1 MSSSRSDIP
10 ADLLTNFD
18 IVADPLLAGEPQK
31 RLHDVFMADP
41 RPIQYSPHNGGHW
54 IITSYAMAHEILC
67 DARTFGSFPIGVPAN
82 FTQRPRLIPL
92 ESDIDEHRRYR
103 RLLLPVFSPEAVHQ
117 LEHSVR
123 AKTASILDK
132 NLCNGEIDF
141 LKAIAKPI
149 PTQLFANQMGLK
161 EEDLE
166 TFYLWENGFYR
177 APTEEERVQCGENI
191 ALHLHRVVLEHQDQP
206 KDDIVSLLLN
216 SEVDG
221 ERLTTDEVNSICFLL
236 FLAGIDTVAAM
247 TSFIALHLAR
257 DPKLW
262 VQMRASNDVLEQSI
276 DELLRIHSFIN
287 LNRIVSED
295 TIFHGV
301 EFKKGDNVVI
311 PSYITNRDDRVFANP
326 NHFDNNRS
334 ASERK
339 RHHAFGAGAHKCIGL
354 HLAKLE
360 VRVILQE
367 LAKRVESFHLTDA
380 SQIRGHGGTTMGLD
394 CLPLTVSLA
403 HS

>member
-1 MSSSRSDIP
+1 M
-10 ADLLTNFD
+10 
-18 IVADPLLAGEPQK
+18 
-31 RLHDVFMADP
+31 
-41 RPIQYSPHNGGHW
+41 
-54 IITSYAMAHEILC
+54 
-67 DARTFGSFPIGVPAN
+67 
-82 FTQRPRLIPL
+82 
-92 ESDIDEHRRYR
+92 
-103 RLLLPVFSPEAVHQ
+103 
-117 LEHSVR
+117 
-123 AKTASILDK
+123 
-132 NLCNGEIDF
+132 
-141 LKAIAKPI
+141 
-149 PTQLFANQMGLK
+149 
-161 EEDLE
+161 
-166 TFYLWENGFYR
+166 
-177 APTEEERVQCGENI
+177 
-191 ALHLHRVVLEHQDQP
+191 
-206 KDDIVSLLLN
+206 
-216 SEVDG
+216 DG

-262 VQMRASNDVLEQSI
+262 AQMRASNDVLEQSI

-367 LAKRVESFHLTDA
+367 LAERVESFHLTDA

-394 CLPLTVSLA
+394 SLPLTVSLA
-403 HS
+403 HA